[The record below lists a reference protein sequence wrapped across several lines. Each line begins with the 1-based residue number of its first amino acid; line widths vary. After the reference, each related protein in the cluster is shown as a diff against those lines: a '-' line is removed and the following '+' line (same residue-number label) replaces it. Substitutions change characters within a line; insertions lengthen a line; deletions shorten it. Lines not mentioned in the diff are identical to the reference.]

1 MGPSQIDGRAA
12 AVQVAWVAVGHRRIR
27 DGRPRGAGGSGE
39 HPLPSQPREQRLT
52 ACTPDATQQLALQL
66 QEASILHFTRVPG
79 RIGQVTQR
87 KSTVFTAC

>member
-52 ACTPDATQQLALQL
+52 ACPPDATQQLILQL
-66 QEASILHFTRVPG
+66 EQACILHFTRDPG

-87 KSTVFTAC
+87 